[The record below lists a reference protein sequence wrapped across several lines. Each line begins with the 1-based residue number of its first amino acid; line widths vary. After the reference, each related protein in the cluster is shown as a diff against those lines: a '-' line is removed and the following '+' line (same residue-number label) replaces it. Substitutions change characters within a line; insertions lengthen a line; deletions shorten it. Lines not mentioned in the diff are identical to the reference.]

1 MLTVFTGLLL
11 LCQVNMAQARVY
23 GRDPTHVPAQM
34 VRSTETD
41 PMMTSDAQIVNKD
54 AVRIEQQQQRE
65 DLRPVSSNKFVMGM
79 AVVILALLFYFWR
92 TGSKNK
98 LY

>member
-1 MLTVFTGLLL
+1 
-11 LCQVNMAQARVY
+11 
-23 GRDPTHVPAQM
+23 
-34 VRSTETD
+34 
-41 PMMTSDAQIVNKD
+41 
-54 AVRIEQQQQRE
+54 VRIEQQQQRE